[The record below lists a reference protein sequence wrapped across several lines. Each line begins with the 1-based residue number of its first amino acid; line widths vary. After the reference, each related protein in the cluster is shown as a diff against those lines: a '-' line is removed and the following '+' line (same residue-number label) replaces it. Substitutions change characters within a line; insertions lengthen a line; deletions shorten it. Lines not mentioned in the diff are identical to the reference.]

1 MTFVY
6 VVKPELFRPDAQL
19 VCATLVSPTF
29 FGICARSMTD
39 VKTTA

>member
-29 FGICARSMTD
+29 FGIARGQ
-39 VKTTA
+39 